1 MTEAAWTPQPG
12 FQAQACALRSIV
24 DELFAGGSRGP
35 GKTDYLIGD
44 FLQDVS
50 QGAAWQG
57 VLFRKS
63 FPELDEVLKRT
74 HQVYPMTG
82 AHYKV
87 GTHTWE
93 WPNGATL
100 KLRHIETVFDV
111 TNYQGHA
118 YSWIGYDELP
128 NWPDMAIYNQMKA
141 CLRGP
146 ARNKRIRATGNP
158 GGPGHLAVQDYFLID
173 RHPLGGVPYT
183 DPATGMV
190 RMFVR
195 GTLKDNK
202 ILHAFDP
209 GYEQRLDGVG
219 DPELVRAWKEGDW
232 NALVGGYFS
241 STWHNDEIMETS
253 FDIPDGWPLFGG
265 VDYGEASPTAFLM
278 GAMDF
283 DGTIHICGEYY
294 QKERTASEHAKSIR
308 ETIEDNPHTGGRR
321 PSNIHADPSMW
332 TKRRL
337 EESHSKSP
345 YDIFSE
351 EKVYLRKGNNNR
363 VNGWRIV
370 RDCLLKRKF
379 KVFHGWAPNLV
390 RSLPVLPR
398 DPKNPE
404 DVDTDAED
412 HAPDALRYAL
422 VSVYKPKRHVG
433 APKNSEGK
441 RILDQIDAMG
451 LPKRR
456 YA

>member
-1 MTEAAWTPQPG
+1 MTESAWTPQPG

-44 FLQDVS
+44 FLQDVG

-74 HQVYPMTG
+74 HQVYPLTG
-82 AHYKV
+82 ANYKV

-100 KLRHIETVFDV
+100 KLRHIETIFDV
-111 TNYQGHA
+111 TNYQGHSYA
-118 YSWIGYDELP
+118 WIGFDELP
-128 NWPDMAIYNQMKA
+128 NWPDMSIYNQLKA
-141 CLRGP
+141 CLRGK
-146 ARNKRIRATGNP
+146 AKSKRIRSTGNP
-158 GGPGHLAVQDYFLID
+158 GGPGHLAVQDYFRID

-183 DPATGMV
+183 DPDTGMV
-190 RMFVR
+190 RMFVL

-202 ILHAFDP
+202 ILHAHDP
-209 GYEQRLDGVG
+209 GYERRLDGVG

-241 STWHNDEIMETS
+241 STWHNEEILENS

-265 VDYGEASPTAFLM
+265 LDYGEASPTAFLM

-308 ETIEDNPHTGGRR
+308 DTIEDNPHTGGRR

-337 EESHSKSP
+337 TETRSQSP
-345 YDIFSE
+345 ADIFSDE
-351 EKVYLRKGNNNR
+351 RIYLRPGNNNR

-370 RDCLLKRKF
+370 RDCLLKGKF
-379 KVFHGWAPNLV
+379 KVFDGWAPNLV

-398 DPKNPE
+398 DVKNPE

-422 VSVYKPKRHVG
+422 VSVYKPKRH
-433 APKNSEGK
+433 AEREEETEGK
-441 RILDQIDAMG
+441 RVLEQLNSMG
-451 LPKRR
+451 EPKRR